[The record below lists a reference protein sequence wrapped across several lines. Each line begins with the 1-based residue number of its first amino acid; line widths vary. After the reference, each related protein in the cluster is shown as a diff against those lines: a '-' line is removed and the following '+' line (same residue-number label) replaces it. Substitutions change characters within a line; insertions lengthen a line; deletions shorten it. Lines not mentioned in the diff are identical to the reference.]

1 MEKAPADLELV
12 LSYFAGFSPLQL
24 RQLTALGDLYRE
36 WNEKINVISRKDIG
50 SLYEKHILHSLA
62 IAAAF
67 TWPAGAEIL
76 DIGTGGGFPGIP
88 LAIFFPDQH
97 FHLVDSIGKKIKV
110 VEAVRD
116 AIGLQNVSTQHG
128 RAEEIKNR
136 KFDCVVSRAVAPLKD
151 LWAWSRGLLLQGTP
165 HPPPPT
171 PPSTSTPFAKSDR
184 PAIILIKCHP
194 HTASPFHRQHHGS
207 AGLRPPHSA
216 RSHLPQRWRPRR
228 RDLRQR
234 MPPPPHGDPR
244 DIQHR
249 LLPRKI
255 PALRARPLIEVFPVD
270 PPLPNPLSQ
279 LAACSSHLPSPMP
292 LPANHRSHQP
302 AYPTEP

>member
-136 KFDCVVSRAVAPLKD
+136 KFDCVVSRAVAPRKD
-151 LWAWSRGLLLQGTP
+151 LWAWPRPLLRKGPRPPSPQVPPSQNPTAPQSSLSNATPTPQAPSTANTTVAPDSDLPIPRGLICLKGGDL
-165 HPPPPT
+165 
-171 PPSTSTPFAKSDR
+171 AAEISDSG
-184 PAIILIKCHP
+184 C
-194 HTASPFHRQHHGS
+194 
-207 AGLRPPHSA
+207 
-216 RSHLPQRWRPRR
+216 RPRLMEIHEIFNI
-228 RDLRQR
+228 DYFLEKF
-234 MPPPPHGDPR
+234 
-244 DIQHR
+244 
-249 LLPRKI
+249 LLYV
-255 PALRARPLIEVFPVD
+255 PAP
-270 PPLPNPLSQ
+270 
-279 LAACSSHLPSPMP
+279 
-292 LPANHRSHQP
+292 
-302 AYPTEP
+302 